1 MTTLSIVIPAYNEEG
16 GIAQIVDRVLGIQPD
31 LQKVQIDNLELI
43 VVNDGSKDKTLNI
56 VKEKAEKS
64 PNLVLINH
72 PKNRGYGAALKTGF
86 AKARG
91 ELVGFLDAD
100 GTYPPEYFPEL
111 CKEALKGGDLIIGS
125 RMLGSDSKMPLT
137 RRVGNVF
144 FAGLLSVIGNQQ
156 VSDSA
161 SGMRVFKKSLLSRL
175 LPLPDGLNLTP
186 VMSTR
191 ALHENIKVVEVAIP
205 YSERVGRSKL
215 SVVRDGKIFLESMV
229 WTALSYNPVRIL
241 GISGG
246 ILLIFSLLVGIGLV
260 AARISGVTQLGPWGI
275 AALFT
280 ALVNGVAGISL
291 FALGSTFN
299 YLVSL
304 FYQTPIRQGLLGKPL
319 FKQPLEHNFGWM
331 GLVVFL
337 GGSLF
342 AIITLG
348 LGISGWEFN
357 RLWMYLVGCAL
368 FILVGLQLIIYWVL
382 IRVLGELSKRTISAE
397 NDMNQM

>member
-1 MTTLSIVIPAYNEEG
+1 
-16 GIAQIVDRVLGIQPD
+16 
-31 LQKVQIDNLELI
+31 
-43 VVNDGSKDKTLNI
+43 
-56 VKEKAEKS
+56 
-64 PNLVLINH
+64 
-72 PKNRGYGAALKTGF
+72 
-86 AKARG
+86 
-91 ELVGFLDAD
+91 
-100 GTYPPEYFPEL
+100 
-111 CKEALKGGDLIIGS
+111 
-125 RMLGSDSKMPLT
+125 
-137 RRVGNVF
+137 
-144 FAGLLSVIGNQQ
+144 
-156 VSDSA
+156 
-161 SGMRVFKKSLLSRL
+161 
-175 LPLPDGLNLTP
+175 
-186 VMSTR
+186 
-191 ALHENIKVVEVAIP
+191 
-205 YSERVGRSKL
+205 
-215 SVVRDGKIFLESMV
+215 
-229 WTALSYNPVRIL
+229 
-241 GISGG
+241 
-246 ILLIFSLLVGIGLV
+246 
-260 AARISGVTQLGPWGI
+260 
-275 AALFT
+275 
-280 ALVNGVAGISL
+280 VNGVAGISL